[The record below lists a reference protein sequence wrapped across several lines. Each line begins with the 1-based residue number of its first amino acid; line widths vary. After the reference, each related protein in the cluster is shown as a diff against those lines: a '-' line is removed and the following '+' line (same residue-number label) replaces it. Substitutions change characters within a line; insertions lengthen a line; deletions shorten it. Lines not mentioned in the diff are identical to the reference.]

1 VLEESELQR
10 ALSENAALRLALK
23 QAIEERDA
31 SAQKAAFAT
40 RRIEELQG
48 KIRALMEQVALLER
62 RIFAAKKERID
73 HQQLDLEFAGAKK
86 ELDALQRELQGQL
99 GAPSDAPSND
109 GNKPSSPKPKAKPT
123 GKRDLAACTSMP
135 TQSIVIT
142 DPEGEALVLAG
153 KASRI
158 EAPPSYRLGFVRGG
172 YTRVAITLMTY
183 RVETAELGAEKRAT
197 LITALQAP
205 TLFPRSLATP
215 SLVAKILIDKYA
227 DGLPLYRQE
236 ERLSREGLELDRG
249 TMSRWVQ
256 TSGVALGPLMNAFK
270 KHALDNAL
278 CAAVDATGVLIQPA
292 LSERKG
298 SHQACRKGHFFG
310 IVIDKSAVAFEYTRH
325 ETSAAVQSML
335 GGFKGYVQ
343 SDAKNVFDILD
354 EREDAAPRLGC
365 WAHCRRH
372 FYDAAAVNRDK
383 RALEALMRIG
393 RIYKLERDH
402 AKSPP
407 SARRVMRDTFAR
419 AEVDAFFAWLKPICE
434 SVEHERGLTRSA
446 FLYARNQEPELRTYL
461 SDERLNIDNNRCER
475 ALRTVAVGRKNWL
488 FIGSDEHAES
498 TAAIMTAIASSRV
511 NGLDPNSYLR
521 DMLRVLPHWPK
532 ERLLELAPTRWLV
545 TRSTLNQAQLE
556 AEMGPLDVPEM
567 SER

>member
-1 VLEESELQR
+1 MVVGESKLQR

-73 HQQLDLEFAGAKK
+73 HQQLDLEFASTKK

-99 GAPSDAPSND
+99 EAPSDETSDD
-109 GNKPSSPKPKAKPT
+109 GNKPSTPKPKAKPT
-123 GKRDLAACTSMP
+123 GKRDLASCTSMP

-153 KASRI
+153 KASRM
-158 EAPPSYRLGFVRGG
+158 EAPPSYRLGYVRGG
-172 YTRVAITLMTY
+172 YTRVAITLTTY
-183 RVETAELGAEKRAT
+183 RVETTELGAEKRAT

-215 SLVAKILIDKYA
+215 SLVAKFLIDKYA

-236 ERLSREGLELDRG
+236 ERFSREGLELDRG
-249 TMSRWVQ
+249 TTSRWVQ
-256 TSGVALGPLMNAFK
+256 TSGFALGPLMNAFK
-270 KHALDNAL
+270 KHALDNAF

-298 SHQACRKGHFFG
+298 SHQACRRGHFFG
-310 IVIDKSAVAFEYTRH
+310 IVIDKSAVAFEYTRS

-343 SDAKNVFDILD
+343 SDAQRLLVSLSGKHVFDILD

-393 RIYKLERDH
+393 RNSREGNQPHRQARTRSCEVTAKRETRDAKHACACRSRRVLRVAQAHLRERRARARPHAFGVSLRTQSRARAAHVLERRAPQH
-402 AKSPP
+402 RQQPLRE
-407 SARRVMRDTFAR
+407 SA
-419 AEVDAFFAWLKPICE
+419 PN
-434 SVEHERGLTRSA
+434 GRS
-446 FLYARNQEPELRTYL
+446 RTQ
-461 SDERLNIDNNRCER
+461 
-475 ALRTVAVGRKNWL
+475 
-488 FIGSDEHAES
+488 
-498 TAAIMTAIASSRV
+498 
-511 NGLDPNSYLR
+511 
-521 DMLRVLPHWPK
+521 
-532 ERLLELAPTRWLV
+532 ELALHR
-545 TRSTLNQAQLE
+545 Q
-556 AEMGPLDVPEM
+556 
-567 SER
+567 